1 MKLEIP
7 PFSVYCVLNLVLH
20 FLQVEFYKKE
30 FSNKLIDIISIL
42 QCNHVRIESLLT
54 LLLLN
59 LFFSSYEKSRVTA
72 MILIQVTAR
81 IQRTVHVI

>member
-30 FSNKLIDIISIL
+30 FSNKLIDIINIL
-42 QCNHVRIESLLT
+42 QCTHVRIDSLLT

-81 IQRTVHVI
+81 IQRTVHAI